1 MIMFT
6 KMMKA
11 KRRLLLFIGFVFV
24 HACIFAQDN
33 AKVSV
38 GILNGPSCI
47 PIVQMMDTD
56 SENYSFE
63 KYADPQGLLPKL
75 LKNEVQIGFLPLNVA
90 AKVYNSSNKKIKCIA
105 ITGTGNLSLI
115 TKNKTIKRLS
125 QLNGKSV
132 SIAGQG
138 ATPEYIFRFLLEK
151 NNLSYTTEK
160 KDNNSV
166 LFDFSIPTANIV
178 PALISGKIDYAIVP
192 EPFSTIA
199 TIKNQDIL
207 VAIDLQ
213 QEFEDIT
220 KKGNTFPLTVLVAT
234 KDFCEKNPA
243 AVQKFLAKYE
253 KSYEWVVKNPAK
265 AGKLCEEHDLGLA
278 AGIVTKSI
286 PKANYTF
293 VNATDGKESCEE
305 LLTIFLESEKSSIGG
320 KLPDSGF
327 YFEK

>member
-6 KMMKA
+6 KIMKA

-47 PIVQMMDTD
+47 PIVQMMDSET
-56 SENYSFE
+56 ENYSFE

-166 LFDFSIPTANIV
+166 LFDFSIPTANLV

-199 TIKNQDIL
+199 TIKDKSIL

-243 AVQKFLAKYE
+243 EVQKFLTKYE
-253 KSYEWVVKNPAK
+253 KSYEWVLKNPAK

-278 AGIVTKSI
+278 AGVVTKSI
-286 PKANYTF
+286 PRANYTF
-293 VNATDGKESCEE
+293 VNAADGKESCEE
-305 LLTIFLESEKSSIGG
+305 LLNIFLESEKSSIGG

>member
-1 MIMFT
+1 MFT
-6 KMMKA
+6 KNVRTKI
-11 KRRLLLFIGFVFV
+11 KLLLFIGFVFV
-24 HACIFAQDN
+24 PRCAFSQEN
-33 AKVSV
+33 TKVTV

-47 PIVQMMDTD
+47 PIVQMIDTE
-56 SENYSFE
+56 SENFTFE
-63 KYADPQGLLPKL
+63 KFAEPQGLLPKL

-90 AKVYNSSNKKIKCIA
+90 AKVYNASNKKIKCIA
-105 ITGTGNLSLI
+105 ITGNGNLSLI

-138 ATPEYIFRFLLEK
+138 ATPEYIFRLLLEK

-160 KDNNSV
+160 TDNNSV

-178 PALISGKIDYAIVP
+178 PSLISGKIDYAIVP

-199 TIKNQDIL
+199 TMKDENIF

-213 QEFEDIT
+213 QEYEDIT
-220 KKGNTFPLTVLVAT
+220 KKGNTYPLTVLVAT
-234 KDFCEKNPA
+234 KEFCEKNQSA
-243 AVQKFLAKYE
+243 IQKFLSKYE
-253 KSYEWVVKNPAK
+253 KSYEWVVKNPTN
-265 AGKLCEEHDLGLA
+265 AGKLCEKHNLGLA
-278 AGIVTKSI
+278 AGVVTKSI

-293 VNATDGKESCEE
+293 INAIDGKDSCEE
-305 LLTIFLESEKSSIGG
+305 LLKVFLESEKSSIGG